1 MINTE
6 ALLSDIQIFFDTV
19 NGKSLDELGGQEGFN
34 NIIFNGLVNIY
45 TWVQV
50 LALNTNGFEV
60 AYNSNLETINTNFSE
75 FDTALETIG
84 KNMSTQNEAFNKALN
99 TSITRLNAQ
108 MSNQNKALDKT
119 VIKLSKSISKI
130 TGEQ

>member
-1 MINTE
+1 MINIET
-6 ALLSDIQIFFDTV
+6 LQTYIQTFLDTV

-34 NIIFNGLVNIY
+34 NIIFNELLNIY
-45 TWVQV
+45 VWIQA
-50 LALNTNGFEV
+50 LAVNANNFETVYV
-60 AYNSNLETINTNFSE
+60 ANLETIDANFSA
-75 FDTALETIG
+75 FDSALETIA

-99 TSITRLNAQ
+99 TSITRLSAQ

-130 TGEQ
+130 TGE